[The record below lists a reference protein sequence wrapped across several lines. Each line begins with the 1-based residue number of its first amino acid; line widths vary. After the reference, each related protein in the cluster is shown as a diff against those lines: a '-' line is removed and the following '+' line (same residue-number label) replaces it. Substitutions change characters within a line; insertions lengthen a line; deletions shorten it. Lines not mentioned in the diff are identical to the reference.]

1 MDTLLLAL
9 EFDFMYILPFAAFFA
24 IAIGLWAV
32 GDFMVN
38 RRSKADIRLDQLRA
52 QKTGKKKQDG
62 KQKEGFANF
71 IEKASP
77 TLAKPLQ
84 PKNEKEAG
92 KLRQKLEY
100 AGFRT
105 GDAMTVFLGVKFIAL
120 IVGLAL
126 GGGTSLILAG
136 LTTKAM
142 FGTLIAGG
150 LCFFLPDL
158 ALSFMAKGR
167 KQKIFLALPDALD
180 MLVVCVEA
188 GLGLDQAMRR
198 VSEELEKSAPVLA
211 FEFGTC
217 NMQMQMGKTRES
229 VLTELGRRSGVDDLK
244 QLASII
250 IQADKFGSSIAK
262 ALRVQS
268 EAMRVKRRQIA
279 EEKASKTAVKL
290 LFPLVLFIFPGIFA
304 VLVGPAAITVVNEM
318 LPAFQN

>member
-1 MDTLLLAL
+1 VNTLLIAMQ
-9 EFDFMYILPFAAFFA
+9 FDFMYLLPFAAFFA
-24 IAIGLWAV
+24 IACGAWAI

-38 RRSKADIRLDQLRA
+38 RRSKTEIRLDKLRA
-52 QKTGKKKQDG
+52 EKNRDKKSSTK
-62 KQKEGFANF
+62 KEGFTQF
-71 IEKASP
+71 LEKASP
-77 TLAKPLQ
+77 AFAKPLQ

-92 KLRQKLEY
+92 KLRQKLVH

-105 GDAMTVFLGVKFIAL
+105 ADAMTIFLGIKFVML
-120 IVGLAL
+120 IVGLVV

-136 LTTKAM
+136 LTQKAL

-150 LCFFLPDL
+150 VFFFLPDL
-158 ALSFMAKGR
+158 ALGFIGKGR
-167 KQKIFLALPDALD
+167 KEKVFLSLPDALD

-198 VSEELEKSAPVLA
+198 VADEMEKTAPVLA
-211 FEFGTC
+211 FEFATC

-229 VLTELGRRSGVDDLK
+229 VLTELGDRSGVDDLK

-268 EAMRVKRRQIA
+268 EAMRTKRRQIA

-318 LPAFQN
+318 LPAFQK

>member
-1 MDTLLLAL
+1 MNTLLLAL

-32 GDFMVN
+32 GDFVVN
-38 RRSKADIRLDQLRA
+38 RRSKADIRLDQLKQ
-52 QKTGKKKQDG
+52 QKSGSQKQNNGKK
-62 KQKEGFANF
+62 EGITNF
-71 IEKASP
+71 LEKASP

-84 PKNEKEAG
+84 PKNEKDAS
-92 KLRQKLEY
+92 KLREKLEY
-100 AGFRT
+100 AGFRS
-105 GDAMTVFLGVKFIAL
+105 GDAITVFLGIKFIAL
-120 IVGLAL
+120 IAGLVL

-136 LTTKAM
+136 VTTQALL
-142 FGTLIAGG
+142 GTFMAGG
-150 LCFFLPDL
+150 VCFFIPDF
-158 ALSFMAKGR
+158 ALGFIAKSR

-198 VSEELEKSAPVLA
+198 VSEELEKSAPLLA

-268 EAMRVKRRQIA
+268 EAMRTKRRQIA

-318 LPAFQN
+318 LPAFQK